1 MSEFTLDCF
10 TESGN
15 AYKVALMLE
24 LSQADWKPRR
34 VAFFAGETRSAEFR
48 GKNVMGEAPVL
59 VHHLPQGD
67 LTMSQSGA
75 ILDYLATRVA
85 KFGPVSEEERV
96 EILRWLFWDNH
107 KLSSYSATHRFM
119 SHFMKKPADDPVTAF
134 FQARASGAWK
144 VLESHLSD
152 HTFMVGDRPTI
163 ADFSLCGYLYWP
175 KEIGMNPE
183 DFPNITA
190 WLGRIAALPGYKT
203 PEDLMPS
210 GQEPETQT
218 A

>member
-1 MSEFTLDCF
+1 MTEFTLDCF

-24 LSQADWKPRR
+24 LCKADWKPRR
-34 VAFFAGETRSAEFR
+34 VAFFAGETRSEEFR
-48 GKNVMGEAPVL
+48 EKNIMGEAPVL
-59 VHHLPQGD
+59 VHHRPEGD

-75 ILDYLATRVA
+75 ILDYLTGRLG
-85 KFGPVSEEERV
+85 KFGPENETERG
-96 EILRWLFWDNH
+96 EILRWILWDNH
-107 KLSSYSATHRFM
+107 KLSSYSATHRFL

-134 FQARASGAWK
+134 FLARAKGAWK
-144 VLESHLSD
+144 MLEAHLGN
-152 HTFMVGDRPTI
+152 HTFLVGERPTI
-163 ADFSLCGYLYWP
+163 ADFSACGYLYWP
-175 KEIGMNPE
+175 AEIGMNPE
-183 DFPNITA
+183 EFPNITA